1 MATVKSINESIID
14 DEYLDRK
21 KSLANRVAENRA
33 KRIRFRQEF
42 VEYKKIKETGRS
54 NLDPDPQV
62 NAMVLRIEADLKSE
76 NELQEKVNHRLHKLD
91 LKKIELQQQFQ
102 ELGEFIQK
110 HKVSGTQITTETQKL
125 QLQQSKDKLNN
136 EIKIKEAKKIN
147 LKAELK
153 KLTASIEIRTRQDA
167 LISIVANWQQGD
179 NPSDT
184 AESKLLIAFQYY
196 SDARESWREARFAF
210 DRMPEFMPE
219 FFVHCWK
226 ALKNAVNCY
235 YVLIKNESIA
245 DEELF
250 SNDLHDRID
259 LLFKNKIIVSTTLI
273 ESLKSLSDRI
283 DRGVAVKPNPR
294 YKDEVIEFLTKN
306 MGSLKIS

>member
-1 MATVKSINESIID
+1 MAAVKSINESIID
-14 DEYLDRK
+14 DEYLERK
-21 KSLANRVAENRA
+21 KNLAIRVAENRA
-33 KRIRFRQEF
+33 KRMRFRQEL
-42 VEYKKIKETGRS
+42 VEYKKIKETGS
-54 NLDPDPQV
+54 STLESDPQT
-62 NAMVLRIEADLKSE
+62 NAAVLRIEADLNSE
-76 NELQEKVNHRLHKLD
+76 TELQEKVDQRLQKLN

-102 ELGEFIQK
+102 EFGELIQK
-110 HKVSGTQITTETQKL
+110 HKVSGTQINTETQKIR
-125 QLQQSKDKLNN
+125 LQQSKDKLNN
-136 EIKIKEAKKIN
+136 EINIKEAKKIN
-147 LKAELK
+147 LSAELK
-153 KLTASIEIRTRQDA
+153 KLTASMKIRTRQDA
-167 LISIVANWQQGD
+167 LISIVTNWQQGD
-179 NPSDT
+179 NPSET

-210 DRMPEFMPE
+210 DRKIMPE

-226 ALKNAVNCY
+226 ALKYAVNCY
-235 YVLIKNESIA
+235 YILIKDESIK

-259 LLFKNKIIVSTTLI
+259 LLFKNKIIVSTTLV

-294 YKDEVIEFLTKN
+294 YKDDVLEFLTKN